1 LRSPWSALLQAIA
14 AALIQEQIPP
24 QWEALWEGCPDIP
37 ADYCR
42 AALRR
47 ATAIERFW
55 YAPSQSPGGLL
66 AAKQPLD
73 LSQLFRPGA
82 LLNALRQAAARLS
95 GVPLDGLRLA
105 TSCDPRKLPGG
116 SAALVVQLGGLM
128 LQGASFNGTQLQPVE
143 AVSWDRGGACTNG
156 SYVALVSIYRVCVSH
171 LMRQG
176 AGQTQVASLAF
187 LGWCF
192 FVRCRLWICKLSAF

>member
-1 LRSPWSALLQAIA
+1 MVLTGVEPLFCGCIAVQALATALLQ
-14 AALIQEQIPP
+14 EQVPP
-24 QWEALWEGCPDIP
+24 QWEALWEGCPDTP

-47 ATAIERFW
+47 ATAIERLW

-82 LLNALRQAAARLS
+82 LLNALRQAAARQS

-105 TSCDPRKLPGG
+105 TSCDPRRLGG
-116 SAALVVQLGGLM
+116 GGAMVVQLGGLM
-128 LQGASFNGTQLQPVE
+128 LQGASFNGTQLRPVE
-143 AVSWDRGGACTNG
+143 VVSRGAREQGHGDMHVNHTVPETTHVLLQESMVTSA
-156 SYVALVSIYRVCVSH
+156 ALP
-171 LMRQG
+171 
-176 AGQTQVASLAF
+176 
-187 LGWCF
+187 
-192 FVRCRLWICKLSAF
+192 